1 LRLSEGSLCACSAA
15 MIQMRRSLIAIAV
28 ALVAVR
34 VVYWLMN
41 AELVHERIRG
51 EFYHHH
57 TDAHKH
63 VTKQAKVWGV
73 PRGGAAN
80 ISLVDAEELAG
91 RR

>member
-1 LRLSEGSLCACSAA
+1 V
-15 MIQMRRSLIAIAV
+15 IHLIETLNWIV
-28 ALVAVR
+28 LQ
-34 VVYWLMN
+34 
-41 AELVHERIRG
+41 VHERIRG

-63 VTKQAKVWGV
+63 VTKQAKVWGF